1 MFDIDSD
8 LDIDV
13 SRFER
18 LYRCSSV
25 PTGVPYVIHHFAL
38 RGVAVPGANLS
49 PRDALHICMLCTEHI

>member
-1 MFDIDSD
+1 MFDTDLD

-25 PTGVPYVIHHFAL
+25 PTGVPYVIHYFAL

-49 PRDALHICMLCTEHI
+49 PRDALHI